1 MVLFLG
7 NHGLV
12 SFLKDKIVFLD
23 VTSEPEDKLS
33 NLVEWLNGVT
43 KVRMATFLNKTV
55 NVVIT
60 NKEKKPGKRYNNH
73 FLDHYP
79 QKRSLKMLG
88 MASAVNCSG
97 SSSILRIATK
107 WNMTV
112 LKYSDILSAME
123 KFPFTAKYSHL
134 KARRVEDGMKLRCLR
149 PAFVKVED
157 LSRKFRPEFVEMKS
171 FPFIDF
177 NTIGTGSPFG
187 TWYNENCFQK

>member
-1 MVLFLG
+1 MVLFVGSWLD
-7 NHGLV
+7 

-23 VTSEPEDKLS
+23 LTSEPEDKLS
-33 NLVEWLNGVT
+33 NLVEWLDGVA
-43 KVRMATFLNKTV
+43 KVRVATFLNKKV

-60 NKEKKPGKRYNNH
+60 NRENKPGKSYNSLLN
-73 FLDHYP
+73 HYP

-88 MASAVNCSG
+88 MASAVKCGG
-97 SSSILRIATK
+97 SSSVLRIATK

-112 LKYSDILSAME
+112 LKYSDVLSAME
-123 KFPFTAKYSHL
+123 KFPFATKRSYLQTQS
-134 KARRVEDGMKLRCLR
+134 VEDGMILRCLR

-177 NTIGTGSPFG
+177 NTVGTGSPFG
-187 TWYNENCFQK
+187 TWYNENCIKK